1 MRALCPRTFGVT
13 LQQYL
18 EENVDKTYLDVG
30 IMTKHLQD
38 RYPEYARR
46 KIAPFR
52 ALVEQGKCNSDI
64 MCYSILLKKIFIFSL
79 SRCVAELRLRRS
91 SFEW

>member
-1 MRALCPRTFGVT
+1 MFCIFPLYLWHDFFNTT
-13 LQQYL
+13 IKYL

-52 ALVEQGKCNSDI
+52 ALVEQGK
-64 MCYSILLKKIFIFSL
+64 L
-79 SRCVAELRLRRS
+79 CVDDCVVVVFVME
-91 SFEW
+91 